1 MFFFFGIFFS
11 ISPPKRPV
19 CFVPPACRRMSADQL
34 EVQRA
39 LEELAQT
46 ADDDAE
52 ARYVISGDRYL
63 PRCSHAGC
71 TQRARFGHVDE
82 KPMVMRFCR
91 DHRTPGCWD
100 LRTRMCERCDRRAS
114 FNFDNDLPRRTRFC
128 AAHKLDGM
136 VKVFKRS
143 CAKCSTRA
151 VFDWPGAGRGAF
163 CKTHMQPGM
172 VNVMSRTCESCR
184 RRPSFGWA
192 TEGRTRRCAAHRE
205 EGMANLNVRRGETR
219 ARDAAEQ

>member
-1 MFFFFGIFFS
+1 MGSEMCI
-11 ISPPKRPV
+11 
-19 CFVPPACRRMSADQL
+19 
-34 EVQRA
+34 
-39 LEELAQT
+39 
-46 ADDDAE
+46 
-52 ARYVISGDRYL
+52 
-63 PRCSHAGC
+63 
-71 TQRARFGHVDE
+71 
-82 KPMVMRFCR
+82 R
-91 DHRTPGCWD
+91 D
-100 LRTRMCERCDRRAS
+100 S